1 MIAESGP
8 PAIRRGLINWFA
20 RNHVAANLLMSF
32 LVIMGLYGASI
43 ITLEIMPNFKFDAID
58 IRVPYL
64 GAAPAEVEE
73 GVVVKIEEVIESIE
87 GVKQIFGYAMEGMG
101 QVTVNVQDGF
111 ALGDVLDEVKFA
123 VDSIS
128 IWYNNSRYPAVWD
141 IILAARHDAEL
152 MASIRAWRVAAAK
165 ELDAAVVKLFPEFA
179 FTPERLKNLQH
190 FVTSHLRGVRF
201 MRIYEDHRLE
211 IDEQLRLLAEALRQM
226 VEATPRK

>member
-1 MIAESGP
+1 MLAVITEELFAP
-8 PAIRRGLINWFA
+8 LKGLDPMDQ
-20 RNHVAANLLMSF
+20 V
-32 LVIMGLYGASI
+32 
-43 ITLEIMPNFKFDAID
+43 K
-58 IRVPYL
+58 
-64 GAAPAEVEE
+64 AP
-73 GVVVKIEEVIESIE
+73 
-87 GVKQIFGYAMEGMG
+87 
-101 QVTVNVQDGF
+101 
-111 ALGDVLDEVKFA
+111 LGDRYRFA
-123 VDSIS
+123 VDSIW

-226 VEATPRK
+226 VEATPRKQHGSPDGGCVGHPVAGGSSAECPKLSLYCPVIGTSTAGENGGFARTGERDPPVVQAGTGQRGRRSHRGGHGTP